1 MVWRCP
7 PSVVSWGSSVVVGLV
22 GILLVGILLVD
33 ILLVGNPDSVD
44 SELVPG
50 LVALIETEV

>member
-7 PSVVSWGSSVVVGLV
+7 PSVVIWGSSVVVG
-22 GILLVGILLVD
+22 LVGILLVD